1 MILDANKALADRNLP
16 PDLAVVAQDHL
27 RRSPY
32 RALRSVV
39 CEYDQGVLVLRGR
52 LSSYYMKQM
61 AQETVG
67 RLAKTVRV
75 INTIKVT

>member
-1 MILDANKALADRNLP
+1 MILETDKAPADRNLP
-16 PDLAVVAQDHL
+16 PDLAVVAQDYL
-27 RRSPY
+27 RQSPY

-39 CEYDQGVLVLRGR
+39 CEDDRGALVLRGR
-52 LSSYYMKQM
+52 LSSYYLKQM

-67 RLAKTVRV
+67 RQAETVRV